1 MLYFL
6 KNAIIEALFS
16 VFWDKRI
23 NGMETIKIREDNK
36 KIYKLIY
43 LFLGIYSCI
52 VFYLNIMNVQS
63 LPLLYSLF
71 ASTSLILVI
80 LIVLGIIKRIG
91 LFLY

>member
-1 MLYFL
+1 
-6 KNAIIEALFS
+6 
-16 VFWDKRI
+16 
-23 NGMETIKIREDNK
+23 METIKIREDNK

-80 LIVLGIIKRIG
+80 LIVLGIIKRNIVEINYQQSQL
-91 LFLY
+91 LFYQSTYKNNT